1 MNGTWQPNGFFLTKR
16 VVVCKKD
23 QWQMVGTLKCIPS
36 LPLVPA
42 SLFSRHGKTR
52 RLPKWCE
59 FALDTGE
66 SPFSPSKSSRD
77 ETTSKGENAFSFL
90 STSASTIKDIQC
102 GETWHIQL
110 PNNKKK
116 ELDYW
121 QKANK
126 TCKQDKLALSL
137 PSFAGETLLLCC
149 ILYYPTLH
157 KLYEKSLGEE
167 SGRSWNESFFF
178 CPNKIVRCL
187 RLMMAIQVGPPMVH
201 WLINGAFLLLP
212 FRKSLASIS
221 SQGQGWSSILQDYK
235 WAD

>member
-1 MNGTWQPNGFFLTKR
+1 MQKR
-16 VVVCKKD
+16 SVADGWYIKVYTVFAIGSCLPFQSSRQDEAIAKVVWIC
-23 QWQMVGTLKCIPS
+23 
-36 LPLVPA
+36 
-42 SLFSRHGKTR
+42 SRYR
-52 RLPKWCE
+52 RE
-59 FALDTGE
+59 
-66 SPFSPSKSSRD
+66 PFSPSKSSRD

-221 SQGQGWSSILQDYK
+221 SQGATHYQSDWTPTGSMEVLGAYNS
-235 WAD
+235 

>member
-16 VVVCKKD
+16 VVVVCKKD

-66 SPFSPSKSSRD
+66 SPFLLQSRQEMKRLQKEKTLLASCQHLRRQSKTYSVERRD
-77 ETTSKGENAFSFL
+77 IYNFPT
-90 STSASTIKDIQC
+90 
-102 GETWHIQL
+102 
-110 PNNKKK
+110 KKK

-167 SGRSWNESFFF
+167 SGRS
-178 CPNKIVRCL
+178 
-187 RLMMAIQVGPPMVH
+187 
-201 WLINGAFLLLP
+201 
-212 FRKSLASIS
+212 
-221 SQGQGWSSILQDYK
+221 
-235 WAD
+235 

>member
-16 VVVCKKD
+16 VVVVCKKD

-90 STSASTIKDIQC
+90 STSASTIKDIQWWRDV
-102 GETWHIQL
+102 TYTTSQQ
-110 PNNKKK
+110 KKA
-116 ELDYW
+116 LDYW

-167 SGRSWNESFFF
+167 SGRS
-178 CPNKIVRCL
+178 
-187 RLMMAIQVGPPMVH
+187 
-201 WLINGAFLLLP
+201 
-212 FRKSLASIS
+212 
-221 SQGQGWSSILQDYK
+221 
-235 WAD
+235 